1 MSACYLNDVFT
12 FVGIMRAKQMPVG
25 LLTCTVWYPKGIR
38 STERNCRQVYIHNN
52 ICYHIRF
59 SSSAW
64 IITALPVDKRLI
76 HDLARLCVDLVDGGT
91 VCSIGSWRWVYSF
104 RQRQVYIRKCH
115 LSELLRACVLRVPTR
130 HLPPNGKCGDRG
142 GHIQKNYDCKK
153 IK

>member
-12 FVGIMRAKQMPVG
+12 LVGIMRAKQMPAG

-38 STERNCRQVYIHNN
+38 STERNCRWVYIHNN
-52 ICYHIRF
+52 ICYYIRF

-76 HDLARLCVDLVDGGT
+76 HDLARLYVDLVDGGT

-104 RQRQVYIRKCH
+104 RQRQVYIREYH
-115 LSELLRACVLRVPTR
+115 SSELLKACIPRFPTCR
-130 HLPPNGKCGDRG
+130 RPLSGKCVDRG
-142 GHIQKNYDCKK
+142 CHIQKNHDWKR